1 VEDIGVRKTSTVFF
15 SILLVAGSSAF
26 ASTKGGFN
34 GKWVLDKDG
43 ASGDDAPQALVENIK
58 QKGSDVT
65 IDAQFSEPTSGMVP
79 LLYLGVMTNKLMLS
93 ADGSERQ
100 NQIGPFQ
107 MGAKTTMD
115 GNTMKTEWTAMV
127 EGKQVNGNWVRT
139 LSDDGKRMTM
149 QIHETTEGQ
158 DRQATLQFRRK

>member
-1 VEDIGVRKTSTVFF
+1 VRKISTVF
-15 SILLVAGSSAF
+15 IAIALMAGSSLF
-26 ASTKGGFN
+26 ASTKGGFT
-34 GKWVLDKDG
+34 GKWVLDKNG
-43 ASGDDAPQALVENIK
+43 ASGDDAPQDLVENIR
-58 QKGSDVT
+58 QKGADVS
-65 IDAQFSEPTSGMVP
+65 IDSQFAEPSNGMVP

-93 ADGSERQ
+93 ADGTERQ

-115 GNTMKTEWTAMV
+115 GNSMKTEWTAMV

-139 LSDDGKRMTM
+139 LSGDGKRMTM
-149 QIHETTEGQ
+149 EIHETTEGQ